1 MKPLL
6 QNWQG
11 GDINGKTAYFFMP
24 SSLSCGYPCLF
35 EKERKKEILDFKF
48 FFSSVDIIEK
58 PLKNDDI
65 NDESGSQSS
74 LLQVRD
80 RLN

>member
-1 MKPLL
+1 MKNYGITLIRGNYATSGR
-6 QNWQG
+6 Q
-11 GDINGKTAYFFMP
+11 
-24 SSLSCGYPCLF
+24 
-35 EKERKKEILDFKF
+35 KKKYYILIF

-65 NDESGSQSS
+65 NDDSGSQSS